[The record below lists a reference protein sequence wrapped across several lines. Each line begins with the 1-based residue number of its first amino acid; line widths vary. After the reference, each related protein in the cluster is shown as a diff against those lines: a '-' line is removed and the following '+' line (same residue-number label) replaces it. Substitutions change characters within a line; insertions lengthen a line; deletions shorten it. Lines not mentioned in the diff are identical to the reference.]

1 MIPAMRVPFPPTV
14 LFTSVLVLLL
24 LYAASLFAPEMLQG
38 PLLVCGAVMII
49 VVAFTSVELTLYM
62 LIFSTLLSPELTFG
76 GGGVAEIASGRI
88 TTTESRGITIRL
100 DDILLTLVCLTW
112 LFRMAIHKELGSVRK
127 TPINQAVGWYW
138 LVTFFATLLGFYSG
152 RVGVFGFFFVLK
164 YLEYF
169 LLFYMVMNH
178 LNDHET
184 IKRFLMVMLIT
195 CFIVS
200 LAGIS
205 QIPSGARV
213 SAPFEGAE
221 GEPNTFGGYL
231 MLMFSVVLGMLLY
244 TPRGKRRAMLVAL
257 LGIIIVPFI
266 FTESRSSYLS
276 FVVAMGLFIVFS
288 KKKRLLIVGALVS
301 LSLAPVILPQN
312 VIDRV
317 MFTFTQA
324 EQAGQ
329 ISVGA
334 VKIDTSTS
342 ARLESWKQVL
352 TEKFPQNPFLGA
364 GVTGGG
370 LLDAQYPRVLLETG
384 MIGLI
389 LFLWMLRRIW
399 VLLRRCYAEIE
410 DQLLKGVAL
419 GAVCGYGGL
428 LVHAIGTNSF
438 IIVRIMEPFMII
450 IGLLFATLLTEE
462 QMKIEA
468 KKNPPVDDEGL
479 QSQPG
484 A

>member
-1 MIPAMRVPFPPTV
+1 MPA
-14 LFTSVLVLLL
+14 
-24 LYAASLFAPEMLQG
+24 MLQG
-38 PLLVCGAVMII
+38 PLLVCAGLMIV

-76 GGGVAEIASGRI
+76 GGGVSEIVSGRA
-88 TTTESRGITIRL
+88 TTTESRGVTIRL

-112 LFRMAIHKELGSVRK
+112 LFRMAIHKELGSVRE
-127 TPINQAVGWYW
+127 TPINQAITWYW
-138 LVTFFATLLGFYSG
+138 LATFFATLIGFYSG
-152 RVGVFGFFFVLK
+152 KVGVYGFFFVLK

-178 LNDHET
+178 LHDHET
-184 IKRFLMVMLIT
+184 IKRFLVVLLFT
-195 CFIVS
+195 CFVAS

-213 SAPFEGAE
+213 SAPFEGVD

-231 MLMFSVVLGMLLY
+231 MLMFSVVLGMMLY
-244 TPRGKRRAMLVAL
+244 TPRGKRRAMLAAL
-257 LGIIIVPFI
+257 LGIIIIPFA

-276 FVVAMGLFIVFS
+276 FIAAMCLFIVFS
-288 KKKRLLIVGALVS
+288 KRKRLLIVGALVG
-301 LSLAPVILPQN
+301 LALAPVVLPQN

-324 EQAGQ
+324 EQQGQ
-329 ISVGA
+329 LSMGA
-334 VKIDTSTS
+334 VKIDTSTTV
-342 ARLESWKQVL
+342 RLKAWENVVTKQ
-352 TEKFPQNPFLGA
+352 FPQNPILGV

-370 LLDAQYPRVLLETG
+370 FLDAQYPRVLLETG
-384 MIGLI
+384 IIGLI
-389 LFLWMLRRIW
+389 LFLWLLRRIW
-399 VLLRRCYAEIE
+399 VLLRRCYDDIE

-428 LVHAIGTNSF
+428 LIHAIGANSF

-450 IGLLFATLLTEE
+450 VGLLFATLLTEKE
-462 QMKIEA
+462 QRKEA
-468 KKNPPVDDEGL
+468 KKESHADDEGL
-479 QSQPG
+479 QSQPTT
-484 A
+484 

>member
-1 MIPAMRVPFPPTV
+1 M
-14 LFTSVLVLLL
+14 L
-24 LYAASLFAPEMLQG
+24 LYAASLLVPEMLQG
-38 PLLVCGAVMII
+38 PLLICGAAMII
-49 VVAFTSVELTLYM
+49 VIAFTSVELTLYM

-76 GGGVAEIASGRI
+76 GGGVAEVVAGRVS
-88 TTTESRGITIRL
+88 TTASRGITLRL
-100 DDILLTLVCLTW
+100 DDLLLTLVCLTW
-112 LFRMAIHKELGSVRK
+112 LFRMAIHKELGSVRE

-138 LVTFFATLLGFYSG
+138 LATFFATLIGFYSG
-152 RVGVFGFFFVLK
+152 DVGVYGFFFVLK

-178 LNDHET
+178 LHDHET
-184 IKRFLMVMLIT
+184 IKRFLMVMLFT
-195 CFIVS
+195 CFIAS

-213 SAPFEGAE
+213 SAPFEGLD

-231 MLMFSVVLGMLLY
+231 MLMFSLVLGMMLY
-244 TPRGKRRAMLVAL
+244 TPRGKRRTMLVAL
-257 LGIIIVPFI
+257 LGIILVPFV

-276 FVVAMGLFIVFS
+276 FVVAMALFIVFS
-288 KKKRLLIVGALVS
+288 KKKRLLLVGALVG
-301 LSLAPVILPQN
+301 LSLAPVVIPQN

-317 MFTFTQA
+317 MFTFTQS
-324 EQAGQ
+324 EQEGQ
-329 ISVGA
+329 INVGV

-342 ARLESWKQVL
+342 ARLESWKNVL
-352 TEKFPQNPFLGA
+352 TKKYPQNPFLGV

-370 LLDAQYPRVLLETG
+370 FLDAQYPRVLLETG

-389 LFLWMLRRIW
+389 LFLWLLRRIW
-399 VLLRRCYAEIE
+399 VLLRRCYADIE
-410 DQLLKGVAL
+410 DQLLKGAAL

-428 LVHAIGTNSF
+428 LVHAIGANSF

-450 IGLLFATLLTEE
+450 IGLLFATLLTEAE
-462 QMKIEA
+462 MKAEA
-468 KKNPPVDDEGL
+468 ENSLPADDEGL

-484 A
+484 R

>member
-1 MIPAMRVPFPPTV
+1 MIV
-14 LFTSVLVLLL
+14 
-24 LYAASLFAPEMLQG
+24 
-38 PLLVCGAVMII
+38 

-62 LIFSTLLSPELTFG
+62 LIFSTLLSPEITFSG
-76 GGGVAEIASGRI
+76 TGVAEIAGGRVS
-88 TTTESRGITIRL
+88 TTESRGVTIRL

-112 LFRMAIHKELGSVRK
+112 LFRMAIHKELGSVRE

-138 LVTFFATLLGFYSG
+138 LTTFFATLIGFYSG
-152 RVGVFGFFFVLK
+152 KVGAYGFFFVLK

-178 LNDHET
+178 LHDHET
-184 IKRFLMVMLIT
+184 IKRFLLVLLFT
-195 CFIVS
+195 CFIAS

-213 SAPFEGAE
+213 SAPFEGLE

-244 TPRGKRRAMLVAL
+244 TPRGKRRAMLVAM
-257 LGIIIVPFI
+257 LGIILIPFV

-288 KKKRLLIVGALVS
+288 KKKRLLIVGALVG
-301 LSLAPVILPQN
+301 LSLAPVVVPQN

-329 ISVGA
+329 LSVGGL
-334 VKIDTSTS
+334 KIDTSTTE
-342 ARLESWKQVL
+342 RLKSWENVL
-352 TEKFPQNPFLGA
+352 TEQFPQNPFLGV

-370 LLDAQYPRVLLETG
+370 FLDAQYPRVLLETG

-389 LFLWMLRRIW
+389 LFLWLLRRIW

-410 DQLLKGVAL
+410 DRLMKGAAL
-419 GAVCGYGGL
+419 GAICGYGGL
-428 LVHAIGTNSF
+428 LVHAIGANSF

-450 IGLLFATLLTEE
+450 IGLLFATLLIEE
-462 QMKIEA
+462 QLKIREQQKIRA
-468 KKNPPVDDEGL
+468 KENPFVDDEGL

>member
-1 MIPAMRVPFPPTV
+1 M
-14 LFTSVLVLLL
+14 L
-24 LYAASLFAPEMLQG
+24 LYAASLFAPEMLRG
-38 PLLVCGAVMII
+38 PLLICGAAMII

-62 LIFSTLLSPELTFG
+62 LIVSTLLSPELTFG
-76 GGGVAEIASGRI
+76 GGGVSDIVAGRA
-88 TTTESRGITIRL
+88 TTTASRGVTLRL
-100 DDILLTLVCLTW
+100 DDLLLTLVCLTW
-112 LFRMAIHKELGSVRK
+112 LFRMAIYKELGSVRE

-138 LVTFFATLLGFYSG
+138 MATFFATLIGFYSG
-152 RVGVFGFFFVLK
+152 KVGVYGFFFVLK

-184 IKRFLMVMLIT
+184 IKRFLMVMLFT
-195 CFIVS
+195 CFIAS

-213 SAPFEGAE
+213 SAPFEGVE

-231 MLMFSVVLGMLLY
+231 MLMFSVVLGMMLY
-244 TPRGKRRAMLVAL
+244 TPRGKRRVMLIAL
-257 LGIIIVPFI
+257 LGIILVPFV

-288 KKKRLLIVGALVS
+288 KKKRILIVGALVG
-301 LSLAPVILPQN
+301 LSLAPVVVPQN

-317 MFTFTQA
+317 MYTFTQA
-324 EQAGQ
+324 EQEGQ
-329 ISVGA
+329 LKVGA
-334 VKIDTSTS
+334 VKIDTSTTE
-342 ARLESWKQVL
+342 RLKAWENVL
-352 TEKFPQNPFLGA
+352 TKQFPKNPFLGV

-370 LLDAQYPRVLLETG
+370 FLDAQYPRVLLETG

-389 LFLWMLRRIW
+389 LFFWLLRRIW
-399 VLLRRCYAEIE
+399 VLLRRCYADIE
-410 DQLLKGVAL
+410 DPLLKGAAL

-428 LVHAIGTNSF
+428 LVHAIGANSF

-450 IGLLFATLLTEE
+450 IGLLFSTLLIEE
-462 QMKIEA
+462 QA
-468 KKNPPVDDEGL
+468 KVRTKKSPPADDEGL
-479 QSQPG
+479 QSQP
-484 A
+484 AA

>member
-1 MIPAMRVPFPPTV
+1 MIPTMRVPFPPIV
-14 LFTSVLVLLL
+14 LFTSVLVLMLL
-24 LYAASLFAPEMLQG
+24 FAASLLAPEMLQG

-49 VVAFTSVELTLYM
+49 VIAFTSVELTLYM

-76 GGGVAEIASGRI
+76 GGDIADLAAGRI
-88 TTTESRGITIRL
+88 GVTESRGITLRL

-152 RVGVFGFFFVLK
+152 NVGVYGFFFVLK

-178 LNDHET
+178 LHDHDT
-184 IKRFLMVMLIT
+184 IKRFLLVLLIT

-205 QIPSGARV
+205 QIPLGERV

-288 KKKRLLIVGALVS
+288 KKKRLLIVGTLVG

-329 ISVGA
+329 MSVGG

-352 TEKFPQNPFLGA
+352 TEKFPQNPFLGV

-370 LLDAQYPRVLLETG
+370 FLDAQYPRVLLETG
-384 MIGLI
+384 IIGLV

-462 QMKIEA
+462 QMKIRA
-468 KKNPPVDDEGL
+468 KKSPPVDDEGL